1 MKMINSFQLI
11 KPRVSHEDLPSV
23 CIEPLVMGMS
33 LLLKLLWQSHPIQN
47 IVSLAKPSIFGGK
60 QKRIIFLLMVI
71 INLTEKWLP
80 QDKRNAC

>member
-23 CIEPLVMGMS
+23 CIEPLVMDMS

-47 IVSLAKPSIFGGK
+47 IVSLAKPSIFFGK